1 MSDKALL
8 PCPFC
13 GSEASDSGMTT
24 YSQPQDCWWED
35 GTPVTRAFFVNC
47 LKCFAT
53 TQGLM
58 GGQQTQ
64 EKAIAAWN
72 TRVQSTSPGGA
83 EEWALLYLHD
93 WDPKKEDGSQPVYPE
108 IHGVYQSD
116 QEAQMARLS
125 KTNPH
130 KYYVRRA
137 NRWSFIEGRDC
148 MFVPGRGYVDILGN
162 KTVPTPPASLGPSRM
177 EDE

>member
-83 EEWALLYLHD
+83 EEWRPIETAPY
-93 WDPKKEDGSQPVYPE
+93 SQVVRVRVGGMTFLATLQPDAAMTSDE
-108 IHGVYQSD
+108 QSCD
-116 QEAQMARLS
+116 QWQA
-125 KTNPH
+125 
-130 KYYVRRA
+130 V
-137 NRWSFIEGRDC
+137 IEGEHPPCWSCGCCWESNENQRPSLQPDAWH
-148 MFVPGRGYVDILGN
+148 PAPAGR
-162 KTVPTPPASLGPSRM
+162 
-177 EDE
+177 